1 MSTLVYRLATINEL
15 GWTLVISPPDSTR
28 KYGCPDGSI
37 EQRSYSYSAK
47 SSQVKPEDPRP
58 WLPQS
63 VGCNLSAHHPVCNVG
78 VVVGIQMRTRQ
89 AFLLK
94 DHEGVVE
101 ALTPVSPRSG
111 IGMYDRR
118 CSMLN
123 AQWDAARH
131 REERAGTSSRARAG
145 V

>member
-28 KYGCPDGSI
+28 KYGCPDWSI

-47 SSQVKPEDPRP
+47 SSQVEPEDPRS

-63 VGCNLSAHHPVCNVG
+63 VSCNLSAHHAVCDVG
-78 VVVGIQMRTRQ
+78 VAVGIQMRMRQ

-94 DHEGVVE
+94 DHEGVAEV
-101 ALTPVSPRSG
+101 LTPVSPRSG

-123 AQWDAARH
+123 A
-131 REERAGTSSRARAG
+131 
-145 V
+145 